1 MKVVELF
8 CGAGG
13 MSLGLARAGLD
24 VVAAYDSMPDAVA
37 TYRANIGDH
46 VHQRDLSDILR
57 IVPEIVAL
65 DPDMIAGGPPC
76 QDFSVA
82 GRRHEGNNAKLTL
95 AYAITISAVR
105 PEWFLMEN
113 VVQAATSQS
122 WAEAKAM
129 LKKAG
134 YGISECRANFAH
146 YGTPEARRRLIV
158 VGRLGERDG
167 FIEGAIADAAAEVP
181 RTVRQAFSR
190 TAAEFG
196 SADNLWKP
204 EYAKI
209 LAKGHVYT
217 RPLGAGRAV
226 RTIDE
231 PYATITRTSCE
242 PPSEAFKAKYEAHPN
257 DSAPLEDAVV
267 GHRNFLSRIQGFPEG
282 WTWHSNNQ
290 RRIMIMIAN
299 AVPPPAAA
307 IIGKVILDRH
317 TGKISPETEQRFLQ
331 WLVRGSQRSR
341 ATARNVKSS
350 LGRARFMLFGRTF
363 ANEAL
368 EIAALESAAG
378 FDGLSNGTKSDLRQA
393 LRLYREFEDAQRRA
407 RNQAQNE
414 QPAGDDIE
422 RRRPQRPRRIDL
434 STMMEGMPPSTFHSE
449 HGDAPGDITD
459 FSMTV

>member
-24 VVAAYDSMPDAVA
+24 VVAAYDSMPDAVT
-37 TYRANIGDH
+37 TYRANVGNH
-46 VHQRDLSDILR
+46 VRQRDLSDILR

-65 DPDMIAGGPPC
+65 NPDMIAGGPPC
-76 QDFSVA
+76 QDYSAA
-82 GRRHEGNNAKLTL
+82 GRRKEGDNARLTL
-95 AYAITISAVR
+95 AYAITIAAVR

-113 VVQAATSQS
+113 VVQAGTSRS

-134 YGISECRANFAH
+134 YGISECKVNFAY

-167 FIEGAIADAAAEVP
+167 FIEAAIADAAADVP

-196 SADNLWKP
+196 SADNRWKP

-217 RPLGAGRAV
+217 RPLRAGRAV

-242 PPSEAFKAKYEAHPN
+242 PPSDAFRAKYVPHPN
-257 DSAPLEDAVV
+257 DSAPLEDAAVA
-267 GHRNFLSRIQGFPEG
+267 HQNFLSRIQGFPEG
-282 WTWHSNNQ
+282 WTWQSNNK
-290 RRIMIMIAN
+290 RRIMVMIAN

-307 IIGKVILDRH
+307 IIGKVILNRH
-317 TGKISPETEQRFLQ
+317 TGKISPETEQCFLE
-331 WLVRGSQRSR
+331 WLVRDSRRSR

-350 LGRARFMLFGRTF
+350 LGRARYMLYGRTY
-363 ANEAL
+363 ASEAL

-378 FDGLSNGTKSDLRQA
+378 FDDLAKGTKSDLRQA
-393 LRLYREFEDAQRRA
+393 LRLYREFEDVQRRTG
-407 RNQAQNE
+407 RQAQNE
-414 QPAGDDIE
+414 QPADSTE
-422 RRRPQRPRRIDL
+422 RRRPERPRRIDL
-434 STMMEGMPPSTFHSE
+434 SAMMKGMPPNTFHSE
-449 HGDAPGDITD
+449 PGDVSDDVMD
-459 FSMTV
+459 FSITV